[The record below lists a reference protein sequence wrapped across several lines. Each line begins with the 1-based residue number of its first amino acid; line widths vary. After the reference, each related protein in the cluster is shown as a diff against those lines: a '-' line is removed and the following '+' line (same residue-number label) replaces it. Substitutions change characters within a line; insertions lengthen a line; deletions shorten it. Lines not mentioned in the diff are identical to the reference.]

1 MRKIWLLALAAAL
14 LTTACRIET
23 NVLIDLNADGTG
35 SFGFEFGMD
44 DEFRQLIAAQ
54 GDGFNLGDIFGDLG
68 GDLPG
73 ATFTERTE
81 GDMMFT
87 VFTIDFNGAAEF
99 QEIIASGEGTGGDID
114 VQWTEDSVTINA
126 TLEGTGGDGGLDL
139 FGDAAEDLGGD
150 FDLGSSFAE
159 SFFSGSVI
167 VSMPGEVTSHNADRV
182 LSDGRLQWDLSLD
195 GSDVEISA
203 VSNLSGGG
211 GFPAWVLFL
220 LILLAVAIILLLVSV
235 HRKRTAVASIEATA
249 GTTPGEAPA
258 APADWS
264 TPAPSAQDGNESK
277 IDADG
282 DGEGEVFSEHAEQ

>member
-1 MRKIWLLALAAAL
+1 MRKIWLLALVAAL

-44 DEFRQLIAAQ
+44 DEFRQLIAAE
-54 GDGFNLGDIFGDLG
+54 GGGFDLDDIFGGLG

-87 VFTIDFNGAAEF
+87 VFTVDFDGAGEF
-99 QEIIASGEGTGGDID
+99 QELIAAGAGTGGDID
-114 VQWTEDSVTINA
+114 VQWTEDSVAINA

-139 FGDAAEDLGGD
+139 LGDAGGDFGD
-150 FDLGSSFAE
+150 FDLGASFAE

-167 VSMPGEVTSHNADRV
+167 VGMPGEVTSHNADRV

-203 VSNLSGGG
+203 VSDLSGGG
-211 GFPAWVLFL
+211 GFPAWVLL
-220 LILLAVAIILLLVSV
+220 LMILLALAIILWLFSV
-235 HRKRTAVASIEATA
+235 QRRRTAIAAIEATA
-249 GTTPGEAPA
+249 VTTPGEASP

-264 TPAPSAQDGNESK
+264 TPAPPAEEGNGPENDASGGSEDGGSL
-277 IDADG
+277 
-282 DGEGEVFSEHAEQ
+282 EHAE